1 MTRIRRAA
9 LVAALAAFATP
20 TVTRA
25 ADLSWSGLAGYQQGY
40 GLRILGTVSEL
51 APDFPIGFQFGFGYT
66 LRDPGN
72 PAAARAV
79 FINDNTNGT
88 ADDMGAHVWDLRADV
103 VWLIRKAGK
112 LENVG
117 IFAGP
122 RYSMFTGRFRFVGGN
137 EDFLVE
143 SNSVGVGA
151 GLRGE
156 LRLGARWSLAAA
168 LGVDWFPK
176 TSIYSHDATYASSGA
191 STNARAKN
199 GDAATYGYYG
209 WADADRAVNQ
219 PKLVPSVLLGVA
231 WRP

>member
-1 MTRIRRAA
+1 MTRFRRAA
-9 LVAALAAFATP
+9 LAAALLALATP
-20 TVTRA
+20 AVARA
-25 ADLSWSGLAGYQQGY
+25 VDLSWSGLAGYQEGY
-40 GLRILGTVSEL
+40 GIRILGTVSEL
-51 APDFPIGFQFGFGYT
+51 AQDFPIGFQFGFGYT
-66 LRDPGN
+66 LRDPGA

-79 FINDNTNGT
+79 FINDATNGT
-88 ADDMGAHVWDLRADV
+88 PDNMGGHVWDLRADL
-103 VWLIRKAGK
+103 VWLIHKAGK

-156 LRLGARWSLAAA
+156 LRLGARWSLAGAV
-168 LGVDWFPK
+168 GVDWYPK
-176 TSIYSHDATYASSGA
+176 TSIYSHDATYSSTG
-191 STNARAKN
+191 NNVNPRAKEGN
-199 GDAATYGYYG
+199 AANGYYG